1 MPKEKK
7 NGDRPYGAVLMV
19 ARKLEFPCSGTTT
32 SPHARSLLVFSSNP
46 TGHQPSSSSSFHSSF
61 FFPTQQHGCGCCS
74 DQIRV
79 PLVIEIKSPPST
91 PPPISYLP
99 SHYQIFYLIA
109 TERIAIDRNKSVAI
123 DIFFCHRLEILLQYI
138 TNNATNMLSCDSQVV
153 LPHLSEW
160 VAISGNSY
168 HQKLTLR

>member
-1 MPKEKK
+1 MFFFNFFSSEFFLLEIVFIVSPNFFLESFSKSFFITKRQQNTKREK
-7 NGDRPYGAVLMV
+7 NGDRPYGAVLTV
-19 ARKLEFPCSGTTT
+19 ARKLEFPCSGTTA

-61 FFPTQQHGCGCCS
+61 FFPTEQHGCGYCS

-99 SHYQIFYLIA
+99 SHY
-109 TERIAIDRNKSVAI
+109 
-123 DIFFCHRLEILLQYI
+123 
-138 TNNATNMLSCDSQVV
+138 
-153 LPHLSEW
+153 
-160 VAISGNSY
+160 
-168 HQKLTLR
+168 

>member
-1 MPKEKK
+1 MFFFNFFSSEIFLLEIVFIVSPIFSFWKVSLKVFYHKTTTECQKRKK

-99 SHYQIFYLIA
+99 SHY
-109 TERIAIDRNKSVAI
+109 
-123 DIFFCHRLEILLQYI
+123 
-138 TNNATNMLSCDSQVV
+138 
-153 LPHLSEW
+153 
-160 VAISGNSY
+160 
-168 HQKLTLR
+168 